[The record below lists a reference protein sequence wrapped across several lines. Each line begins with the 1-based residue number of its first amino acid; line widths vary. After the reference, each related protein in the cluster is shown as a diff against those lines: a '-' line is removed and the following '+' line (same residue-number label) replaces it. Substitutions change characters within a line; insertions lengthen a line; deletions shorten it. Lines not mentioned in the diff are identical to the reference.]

1 MKKIISLV
9 VVPSSLTEA
18 NAIMLQIGE
27 CQRAHLSITKKLEAD
42 VASLRAIANLEAGP
56 LETKIKS
63 LTASLKA
70 YADAHRLTLL
80 QGEKKSVVL
89 PGGEFGWRLPPYKV
103 TFSRGGEEKAK
114 QTITALGLDAYLRVI
129 TEVDKE
135 ALLRDRPVIAG
146 VKYSQVELF
155 YVKPDSGKAPEIFPG
170 GTPSPTKQRA

>member
-1 MKKIISLV
+1 MKKIVSLA

-18 NAIMLQIGE
+18 NTIMVQIGE
-27 CQRAHLSITKKLEAD
+27 CQRALLAITTKLEAD
-42 VASLRAIANLEAGP
+42 VASLRAVANLEAGP

-70 YADAHRLTLL
+70 YANAHRPTLL

-103 TFSRGGEEKAK
+103 TFSRGGEAKAK
-114 QTITALGLDAYLRVI
+114 QTITELGLEQYLRII

-135 ALLRDRPVIAG
+135 ALLKERTVIPG
-146 VKYSQVELF
+146 VKYSQVEQF
-155 YVKPDSGKAPEIFPG
+155 YVKPDSGKAPDIFPG
-170 GTPSPTKQRA
+170 GVPTPQRQRA